1 MLARPYEQ
9 VVSDLMK
16 ATNRKG
22 NPKDW
27 IIISGM
33 RLMDVWGTYDIRIF
47 KAKPTDDV
55 LMIHKKNLYKLI
67 GSDQAK
73 EFWNRKLGIRVPKNA
88 NR

>member
-1 MLARPYEQ
+1 
-9 VVSDLMK
+9 MK
-16 ATNRKG
+16 ATKRKG

-33 RLMDVWGTYDIRIF
+33 RLMDVWGAYDIRIF
-47 KAKPTDDV
+47 KSKPTDEV

-73 EFWNRKLGIRVPKNA
+73 EFWNQRFGIRVPKNA
-88 NR
+88 SQ